1 MNIPNDP
8 NDQFEK
14 AMKIMFW
21 IIVSY
26 FVIVFIPQVLIKLF
40 Q

>member
-1 MNIPNDP
+1 MSHPPNGP
-8 NDQFEK
+8 FEK

-21 IIVSY
+21 VIISY